1 MGTGS
6 FRNFFKIIYTDIDR
20 ITLEAQRNRK
30 QKQKAPGTQKHTCV
44 ASQPGAAIP
53 MRTEAANFTP

>member
-6 FRNFFKIIYTDIDR
+6 FRNFFKIIYTDIDC

-30 QKQKAPGTQKHTCV
+30 QKQKASSFGDF
-44 ASQPGAAIP
+44 ALNIRRLGGL
-53 MRTEAANFTP
+53 RT